1 MKILLI
7 NKEVFFKMEDVKEI
21 MSREKNILS
30 DFWISLLIENEHL
43 IDFILAC
50 LTIVINLLVLIL
62 LTLRKN

>member
-1 MKILLI
+1 
-7 NKEVFFKMEDVKEI
+7 MEDVEEI